1 VQEMTNVIISETG
14 HFAASCHNSLLVSNL
29 QRGQEDHAR
38 RDKNLKITKT
48 SKRRGKNEN
57 QMNE

>member
-1 VQEMTNVIISETG
+1 MQEMTNVIISETG

-48 SKRRGKNEN
+48 SKRREK
-57 QMNE
+57 MKIK